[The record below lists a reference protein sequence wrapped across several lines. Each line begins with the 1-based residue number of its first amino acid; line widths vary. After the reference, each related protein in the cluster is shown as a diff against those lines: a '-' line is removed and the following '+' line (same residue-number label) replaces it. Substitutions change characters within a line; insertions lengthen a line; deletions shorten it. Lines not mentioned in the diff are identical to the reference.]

1 MQGSKKMA
9 ENILVIGAGSSGIFT
24 SIELARRGFGVKLI
38 DRGMAGSGTSMR
50 FHGLLHSGARYAVVD
65 SASAIECRKESLRIL
80 EAAPHCVEQTGGLF
94 VALDRE
100 EEEYGEQL
108 ATELRRCSIPY
119 HYNDSEETLKTEHNL
134 NTAARCSLSV
144 QDNVL
149 KGGMFI
155 ACSILTAV
163 NLGVDFLPFTELEGA
178 EFEGRC
184 VRAVRTRN
192 VLSGRNEKVEADF
205 VINCAGPWV
214 GETSE
219 LLGNKIEILPAAG
232 IMSVVGR
239 RLSMRVLNRMR
250 RPSDGDILVP
260 YGSRTIAGTT
270 AAVSY
275 DVSSFDIDEDDV
287 QLLKEEAATMVPL
300 VSQLGFTRSYASFRP
315 LLKDDSS
322 SDARRVSRDFR
333 IVRDESKVE
342 NLVTVVGGKMT
353 TCMLVGENAANA
365 VLEAIGS
372 SAGAREPLKL
382 FNPLDTQTSGTV
394 GDALHS
400 GKEAALIDRL
410 RGGTDEE
417 EMIPAALFLS
427 MLRGRGGN
435 RNDST

>member
-1 MQGSKKMA
+1 MA
-9 ENILVIGAGSSGIFT
+9 GNILVIGAGSSGIFT
-24 SIELARRGFGVKLI
+24 SIELARRGLSVKLI
-38 DRGMAGSGTSMR
+38 DRGMAGSGTSLR

-65 SASAIECRKESLRIL
+65 NASAVECREESSRIL

-94 VALDRE
+94 VALNAE
-100 EEEYGEQL
+100 EEAYGELL

-119 HYNDSEETLKTEHNL
+119 HYNDSEETLKIEYNL
-134 NTAARCSLSV
+134 NPAARCSLSV

-163 NLGVDFLPFTELEGA
+163 NLGVNFLPFTELAGA
-178 EFEGRC
+178 EFEGRRI
-184 VRAVRTRN
+184 RAVRTRN
-192 VLSGRNEKVEADF
+192 ALSGLNEKVEADF
-205 VINCAGPWV
+205 VINCTGPWV

-232 IMSVVGR
+232 VMSVVAR
-239 RLSMRVLNRMR
+239 RLSIRVLNRMR

-275 DVSSFDIDEDDV
+275 DVSAFDIDEDDV
-287 QLLKEEAATMVPL
+287 QFLKEEAATMVPL

-322 SDARRVSRDFR
+322 GDARRASRDFR
-333 IVRDESKVE
+333 IIRDESKVE

-353 TCMLVGENAANA
+353 TSMLVGRKAA
-365 VLEAIGS
+365 EASLAAMGS
-372 SAGAREPLKL
+372 SAGTREPLKL
-382 FNPLDTQTSGTV
+382 FNPLDAQTGGRNDDVSHSTQGT
-394 GDALHS
+394 AL
-400 GKEAALIDRL
+400 LDRL

-417 EMIPAALFLS
+417 EMIPAALLLS
-427 MLRGRGGN
+427 MLRGKEGN
-435 RNDST
+435 RSESA